1 MDIFQGGKGAFYG
14 GAEKG
19 EVFAKQP
26 PGCLREGRGAVSLF
40 EDNPMRHTRWITGI
54 ARWIQEAFS
63 RVREWRRRRH
73 RYRMTLEGFLFIGVT
88 FAIGLAAFN
97 TGTNLLYLICSML
110 LSFLIVS
117 GLAST
122 NSLRGLNLRRSA
134 PRQAVACEP
143 CRIEIMLRNLKHWH
157 TSYSLRVT
165 DRLADGE
172 LLGGVYFLAVPRR
185 AVVHAAYSTRFP
197 SRGVYRLGELS
208 VTSRFPFG
216 LFERS
221 WAQRMEHEIL
231 VYPRLVDVRPV
242 LRQAEVDLGEVESG
256 KRGPGTSLYQ
266 LRESTGQESARLIH
280 WRTSARTGRLMV
292 MEFEKEEKRRV
303 SIFLNNAVT
312 RSPDERLK
320 ERFERAVV
328 LAASLTRHLLEEDY
342 HIQLVT
348 GSGKVPFSSGISHLH
363 RCLRALAR
371 IELFTPE
378 RHPFHLPP
386 PEAECTN
393 VFIHFDS
400 SRTDSIYS
408 ASAVLLDIDR
418 WYSLLDPV
426 AYGDVPGS
434 SPGSLRRMAGA
445 RLSAQENPR
454 TFSRRSD
461 SPRDA

>member
-1 MDIFQGGKGAFYG
+1 MHHA
-14 GAEKG
+14 
-19 EVFAKQP
+19 
-26 PGCLREGRGAVSLF
+26 
-40 EDNPMRHTRWITGI
+40 RWITGI
-54 ARWIQEAFS
+54 VRWIEEALS
-63 RVREWRRRRH
+63 RVQEWRRRRH
-73 RYRMTLEGFLFIGVT
+73 RYRMTLEGVLFIGVT

-122 NSLRGLNLRRSA
+122 NSLRGLTIRRSA
-134 PRQAVACEP
+134 PRQAVAGED
-143 CRIEIMLRNLKHWH
+143 CRIEIILRNLKHWH
-157 TSYSLRVT
+157 TSYSLRVM
-165 DRLADGE
+165 DRSVEGD
-172 LLGGVYFLAVPRR
+172 LLGAVYFLTVPRR
-185 AVVHAAYSTRFP
+185 SVVHAVYSTRFP

-221 WAQRMEHEIL
+221 WAQRIDHEIL

-242 LRQAEVDLGEVESG
+242 LRQAEVDLGEIESG

-280 WRTSARTGRLMV
+280 WRTSARARRLMV

-303 SIFLNNAVT
+303 SIFLNNALT
-312 RSPDERLK
+312 QPPDDRLK
-320 ERFERAVV
+320 DRFERAVV
-328 LAASLTRHLLEEDY
+328 LAASLTRYLLEADY

-348 GSGKVPFSSGISHLH
+348 GSGKVPFSAGISHLH
-363 RCLRALAR
+363 RCLRALSR

-393 VFIHFDS
+393 VFIHYDP

-418 WYSLLDPV
+418 WYSLLDPI
-426 AYGDVPGS
+426 AFGDLPRD
-434 SPGSLRRMAGA
+434 SPGRMRRDKTSHPFAGEE
-445 RLSAQENPR
+445 SAAGSPHSDGPR
-454 TFSRRSD
+454 N
-461 SPRDA
+461 A

>member
-1 MDIFQGGKGAFYG
+1 
-14 GAEKG
+14 
-19 EVFAKQP
+19 
-26 PGCLREGRGAVSLF
+26 
-40 EDNPMRHTRWITGI
+40 MRHARWITGI
-54 ARWIQEAFS
+54 VRWIQEALP

-122 NSLRGLNLRRSA
+122 NSLRGLSIRRSA
-134 PRQAVACEP
+134 PRQAVAGEP

-157 TSYSLRVT
+157 SSYSLRVT
-165 DRLADGE
+165 DRLAEGE
-172 LLGGVYFLAVPRR
+172 LLGGVYFLTVPRR
-185 AVVHAAYSTRFP
+185 SVVHAAYSTRFP
-197 SRGVYRLGELS
+197 ARGVYRLGELS

-221 WAQRMEHEIL
+221 WAQRLDHEIL

-242 LRQAEVDLGEVESG
+242 LRQAEVDLGEIESG

-266 LRESTGQESARLIH
+266 LREFTGQESARLIH
-280 WRTSARTGRLMV
+280 WRTSARARRLMV

-303 SIFLNNAVT
+303 SIFLNNAAMD
-312 RSPDERLK
+312 SPDERVK
-320 ERFERAVV
+320 ERFERAIV
-328 LAASLTRHLLEEDY
+328 LAASLTRYLLENDY
-342 HIQLVT
+342 HVQLVT
-348 GSGKVPFSSGISHLH
+348 GSGKVPFSAGISHLH

-393 VFIHFDS
+393 VFIHYDP

-408 ASAVLLDIDR
+408 ASAVVLDIDR
-418 WYSLLDPV
+418 WYSLLDPI
-426 AYGDVPGS
+426 AFGDLPGA
-434 SPGSLRRMAGA
+434 SPGALRRAGGGLLFEEGESPA
-445 RLSAQENPR
+445 L
-454 TFSRRSD
+454 SRRSD